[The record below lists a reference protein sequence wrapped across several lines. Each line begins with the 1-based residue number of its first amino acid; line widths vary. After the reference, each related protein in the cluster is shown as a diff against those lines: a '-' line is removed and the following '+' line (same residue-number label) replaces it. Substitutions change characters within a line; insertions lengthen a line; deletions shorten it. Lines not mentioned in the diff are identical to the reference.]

1 MPIYTRL
8 GKKMIAADVRHA
20 TNNHL
25 KVVFHRTQSLSTTIE
40 LEVWC
45 RCEDSRKRDYL
56 AEVDKIIDTSH
67 YGVPLHAHCEE
78 CAWHQLL
85 AVVNRCQEA
94 AQNLSSDV
102 RTYIR
107 VSGKK
112 NDLLADRL
120 EMVSAISTGYRLS
133 VSTAT

>member
-1 MPIYTRL
+1 MPVCTRL
-8 GKKMIAADVRHA
+8 NKAMIAADVKQP

-45 RCEDSRKRDYL
+45 QCEDSRKQDYL

-102 RTYIR
+102 RTYIC
-107 VSGKK
+107 VNGKK
-112 NDLLADRL
+112 HGFLADKL
-120 EMVSAISTGYRLS
+120 EMVSVTSTEYLS
-133 VSTAT
+133 VSTTA